1 MPEFQPSTQT
11 DHEFVP
17 HLDSL
22 IPEENVHLSA
32 EQSSTKSTPTMEFQA
47 DTTSFHHPSSPPKVV
62 DLISLSFPYLVRL
75 TNYNTCLNVLIFFP
89 PINCYF

>member
-1 MPEFQPSTQT
+1 MPEFHPSTQT

-17 HLDSL
+17 QLDSL
-22 IPEENVHLSA
+22 IQEENVHLSA
-32 EQSSTKSTPTMEFQA
+32 EQTSPKSAPILETQA

-62 DLISLSFPYLVRL
+62 DLISLSFPCIVRL
-75 TNYNTCLNVLIFFP
+75 TNYNTCLNDFFS